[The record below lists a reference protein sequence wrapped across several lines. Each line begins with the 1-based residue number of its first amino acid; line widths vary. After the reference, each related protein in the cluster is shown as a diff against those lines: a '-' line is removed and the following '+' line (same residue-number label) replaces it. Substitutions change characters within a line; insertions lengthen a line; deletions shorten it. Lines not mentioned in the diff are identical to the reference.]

1 MHSAHIGSRLV
12 RPALG
17 LFGVSAVALPFL
29 VVALGAC
36 GGGDQASKPV
46 KYPSGDAGGVVTQ
59 GSAQV
64 GVSTP
69 GETSGL
75 TGAAKDAYDRGWRAW
90 LNGDLPGAKAAFQEA
105 ATAAPTS
112 PAPPYSLGTVM
123 ERLGDSSGA
132 QSQFRAAFGNKADY
146 EPAICAYALSL
157 AANGKASD
165 ADAFLSDKHSK
176 MPASYTVTTC
186 YAEVKSL
193 AKDSASAQS
202 LAGDA
207 LRVKPDYAEAMVVIA
222 RDYYRQQKLGLAMYA
237 LQAILDGFGDSSP
250 PRDKDNAEAH
260 LLRGIIERDQGQR
273 LAAMTDFEAARSK
286 RPDMVEALIQTG
298 AMKLEAGNV
307 ADATPLLE
315 ASVKYAPQNA
325 LAHLNLGDAYRLGG
339 RPADAKKEFDTALSL
354 DSSQATAH
362 YDLGLMYLFSPSI
375 PGLSADTQVSTAIK
389 EFETY
394 KSMRGPKAA
403 PGSADDTDELLARA
417 KAKQAELKNAAATPP
432 AAATP
437 APTAKPAATP
447 SSSASAAPAATP
459 SAAPASTKPTS
470 SGTMQ

>member
-1 MHSAHIGSRLV
+1 MSNQKMPTRTGDCSIRQRLV
-12 RPALG
+12 RSGIALG
-17 LFGVSAVALPFL
+17 AFAGALPFI

-46 KYPSGDAGGVVTQ
+46 QYPTGDAGGIVTQ
-59 GSAQV
+59 GTAQV
-64 GVSTP
+64 GQATP

-75 TGAAKDAYDRGWRAW
+75 TGSAKDAYDKGWRAW
-90 LNGDLPGAKAAFQEA
+90 LNGDLATAKASFQEA
-105 ATAAPTS
+105 ASDAPSS

-132 QSQFRAAFGNKADY
+132 QTQFRSAVSVKSDY
-146 EPAICAYALSL
+146 EPAICAYGLSL
-157 AANGKASD
+157 ATNGKGPD
-165 ADAFLSDKHSK
+165 ADSYLSGQHSK
-176 MPASYTVTTC
+176 MPTSAVVTTC

-193 AKDSASAQS
+193 AGDSASAQS

-222 RDYYRQQKLGLAMYA
+222 RDYYRQHKMGLAMYA

-315 ASVKYAPQNA
+315 ASVKYSPQNA

-375 PGLSADTQVSTAIK
+375 PGLTADTQVATAIK
-389 EFETY
+389 EFQTY
-394 KSMRGPKAA
+394 KSMRGPKA
-403 PGSADDTDELLARA
+403 PTGQADDTDELLARA
-417 KAKQAELKNAAATPP
+417 QAKQAEMKNAATTA
-432 AAATP
+432 AAATASP
-437 APTAKPAATP
+437 ASTGSAKPA
-447 SSSASAAPAATP
+447 S
-459 SAAPASTKPTS
+459 SAAPASSK
-470 SGTMQ
+470 

>member
-1 MHSAHIGSRLV
+1 MSNHKMPTSTEDCSIRHRLV
-12 RPALG
+12 RSSIALG
-17 LFGVSAVALPFL
+17 AVAAAMPFF

-46 KYPSGDAGGVVTQ
+46 QYPTGDAGGVVTQ

-64 GVSTP
+64 GVATP

-75 TGAAKDAYDRGWRAW
+75 TGAAKDAYDKGWRAW
-90 LNGDLPGAKAAFQEA
+90 LNGDLPTAKSSFQEA
-105 ATAAPTS
+105 ATDAPSS

-132 QSQFRAAFGNKADY
+132 QTQFRAAVSVKSDY
-146 EPAICAYALSL
+146 EPAICAYGLSL
-157 AANGKASD
+157 ATNGKGPD
-165 ADAFLSDKHSK
+165 ADSYLSTAHSK
-176 MPASYTVTTC
+176 MPTSAVVTTC

-193 AKDSASAQS
+193 AGDSASAQS

-222 RDYYRQQKLGLAMYA
+222 RDYYRQHKMGLAMYA

-273 LAAMTDFEAARSK
+273 LAAMTDFETARSK

-315 ASVKYAPQNA
+315 ASVKYSPQNA

-375 PGLSADTQVSTAIK
+375 PGLTADTQVATAIK

-394 KSMRGPKAA
+394 KSMRGVKSGGA
-403 PGSADDTDELLARA
+403 ADDTDELLARA
-417 KAKQAELKNAAATPP
+417 KAKQAEMKNAATTAAAAPPASTGTAKAP
-432 AAATP
+432 AAA
-437 APTAKPAATP
+437 
-447 SSSASAAPAATP
+447 S
-459 SAAPASTKPTS
+459 SAAPASSK
-470 SGTMQ
+470 

>member
-1 MHSAHIGSRLV
+1 
-12 RPALG
+12 
-17 LFGVSAVALPFL
+17 
-29 VVALGAC
+29 
-36 GGGDQASKPV
+36 
-46 KYPSGDAGGVVTQ
+46 VTQ

-64 GVSTP
+64 GVATP

-75 TGAAKDAYDRGWRAW
+75 TGAAKDAYDKGWRAW
-90 LNGDLPGAKAAFQEA
+90 LNGDLQGAKAAFQEA
-105 ATAAPTS
+105 GAAAPSS
-112 PAPPYSLGTVM
+112 PAPPYSLGTVL
-123 ERLGDSSGA
+123 ERLGDTSGA
-132 QSQFRAAFGNKADY
+132 QSQFKAAVSNKSDY

-157 AANGKASD
+157 ASNGKQAD
-165 ADAFLSDKHSK
+165 ADSFLSDKHAK
-176 MPASYTVTTC
+176 MPNSYVVTSC

-193 AKDSASAQS
+193 GKDSASAQS

-222 RDYYRQQKLGLAMYA
+222 RDYYRNQKIGLAMYA
-237 LQAILDGFGDSSP
+237 LQAILDGFGESSP

-273 LAAMTDFEAARSK
+273 LAAMTDFEAARTK

-307 ADATPLLE
+307 AEATPLLE
-315 ASVKYAPQNA
+315 AAIRYAPQNA

-354 DSSQATAH
+354 DSTQATAH

-375 PGLSADTQVSTAIK
+375 PGLTADNQVATAIK

-394 KSMRGPKAA
+394 KSMRGPKAP
-403 PGSADDTDELLARA
+403 PGQSDDTDELLARA
-417 KAKQAELKNAAATPP
+417 KAKQAELKNAAA
-432 AAATP
+432 
-437 APTAKPAATP
+437 
-447 SSSASAAPAATP
+447 ASAAPAAAPPPAAASGSAAPAAAT
-459 SAAPASTKPTS
+459 AAPASTGGKTV
-470 SGTMQ
+470 GGKH

>member
-1 MHSAHIGSRLV
+1 MGICTLVAAPFAVFGVGS
-12 RPALG
+12 ALG
-17 LFGVSAVALPFL
+17 G
-29 VVALGAC
+29 C
-36 GGGDQASKPV
+36 GGEDQASKPV
-46 KYPSGDAGGVVTQ
+46 QYPKSDGGLVTQ

-75 TGAAKDAYDRGWRAW
+75 TGAAKDAYERGWRAW
-90 LNGDLPGAKAAFQEA
+90 LNGDLNGAKAAFQEA
-105 ATAAPTS
+105 GAAAPSS
-112 PAPPYSLGTVM
+112 PAPPYSLGTVL

-132 QSQFRAAFGNKADY
+132 QAQFKAAVSNKSDY

-157 AANGKASD
+157 ASNGKGSD
-165 ADAFLSDKHSK
+165 ADAFLSDKHAK
-176 MPASYTVTTC
+176 LPNSYVVTTC

-193 AKDSASAQS
+193 EKDSASAQS

-222 RDYYRQQKLGLAMYA
+222 RDYYRNQKIGLAMYA
-237 LQAILDGFGDSSP
+237 LQAILDGFGESSP

-273 LAAMTDFEAARSK
+273 LAAMTDFEAARTK

-307 ADATPLLE
+307 AEATPLLE
-315 ASVKYAPQNA
+315 ASVRYAPQNA
-325 LAHLNLGDAYRLGG
+325 LAHLNLGDAYRLAG
-339 RPADAKKEFDTALSL
+339 RPADAKKEFDKALSL
-354 DSSQATAH
+354 DSTQATAH

-375 PGLSADTQVSTAIK
+375 PGLTADGQVATAIK

-394 KSMRGPKAA
+394 KSMRGPKAP
-403 PGSADDTDELLARA
+403 PGQADDTDELLARA
-417 KAKQAELKNAAATPP
+417 KAKQAELKNAAAAAATPP
-432 AAATP
+432 AAA
-437 APTAKPAATP
+437 APPAA
-447 SSSASAAPAATP
+447 SGSAAPAA
-459 SAAPASTKPTS
+459 PASTGGKTV
-470 SGTMQ
+470 GGGKK